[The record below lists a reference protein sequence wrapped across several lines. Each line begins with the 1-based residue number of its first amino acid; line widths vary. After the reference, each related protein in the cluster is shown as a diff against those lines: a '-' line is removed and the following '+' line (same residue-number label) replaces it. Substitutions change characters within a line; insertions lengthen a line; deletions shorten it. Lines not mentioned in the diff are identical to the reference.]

1 MVDKRSF
8 VLAKNKLNY
17 SGNPLYSLD
26 KVQYSV
32 LSNTANRMLIIKKKP
47 LFFCLSLQSSH
58 VGHLKEVILLHQYHK
73 LYRLTNISFEVRKPS
88 DSHLE
93 ELNHL
98 HYTTPPVFHVPG
110 ECTVKVTVNFD
121 STVFGSFPQCLAFN
135 FGQKSHLAVRMNI
148 DVGTEAFLQEVT
160 KERDKLRF
168 DQPLWDDSTKQIIKF
183 EPRPPD
189 STDESEELL
198 ARFKLPPRPEVIV
211 PSSLMTGD
219 QALNWTNYR
228 RVMHQLL
235 FVEEYSMRQEIS
247 R

>member
-1 MVDKRSF
+1 
-8 VLAKNKLNY
+8 
-17 SGNPLYSLD
+17 
-26 KVQYSV
+26 
-32 LSNTANRMLIIKKKP
+32 
-47 LFFCLSLQSSH
+47 
-58 VGHLKEVILLHQYHK
+58 
-73 LYRLTNISFEVRKPS
+73 
-88 DSHLE
+88 
-93 ELNHL
+93 
-98 HYTTPPVFHVPG
+98 
-110 ECTVKVTVNFD
+110 
-121 STVFGSFPQCLAFN
+121 
-135 FGQKSHLAVRMNI
+135 MNI

-168 DQPLWDDSTKQIIKF
+168 DQPLWDDSSKQIIKF

-189 STDESEELL
+189 STDESKKLL
-198 ARFKLPPRPEVIV
+198 ARYKLPSRPEVIV